1 MFISKK
7 ATAIIGGKRGSATV
21 EAAVF
26 LPVFFL
32 AMLSIILL
40 IRLIGV
46 EENMMQ
52 LITKEAVHVEKEAY
66 LTQLPVIPDT
76 IGTKFTEGA
85 ASGALMVLHLRENT
99 EFLPV
104 ENLRCSYFR
113 YLYEKN
119 GTDGLICADIEYQ
132 SVIPFPSGFRRTLNF
147 KKELMF
153 RGFIGSTGSVGPMG
167 FSEMEKDEPSNIV
180 YVFPRAGERYHT
192 QDCSV
197 ITTYA
202 HEAYLTNSMLKNY
215 SPCRLCDPN
224 ENLLGSKV
232 YYFPKGGTAFH
243 RKTCSLVERYVV
255 EMDRQEAIEKGYTP
269 CRICGGG

>member
-7 ATAIIGGKRGSATV
+7 TVRIISSKRGSATV
-21 EAAVF
+21 EAAIF

-32 AMLSIILL
+32 AMLSVILL
-40 IRLIGV
+40 IRLVGV

-52 LITKEAVHVEKEAY
+52 LITKEAVHTEKEAY

-76 IGTKFTEGA
+76 IGANFAEGA
-85 ASGALMVLHLRENT
+85 AAGALMILNLRENAQS
-99 EFLPV
+99 LPI
-104 ENLRCSYFR
+104 EKIRCSYYR
-113 YLYEKN
+113 YLYEKE
-119 GTDGLICADIEYQ
+119 GTAGLIFADIEYK

-147 KKELMF
+147 EKKLLF
-153 RGFIGSTGSVGPMG
+153 RGFIGSIGNSSPME
-167 FSEMEKDEPSNIV
+167 FSEMEKDEPSDLV
-180 YVFPRAGERYHT
+180 YVFPRAGERYHA
-192 QDCSV
+192 QNCSV

-215 SPCRLCDPN
+215 SSCKLCDPN
-224 ENLLGSKV
+224 KSMLGSKV
-232 YYFPKGGTAFH
+232 YYFPKGGRAFH

-255 EMDRQEAIEKGYTP
+255 EMDRQEAMKKGYTP